1 MKNLIHG
8 LLASFFLAVTASLF
22 AAVPAMDV
30 TVSTSTGKLA
40 FKGRTNANGTFSTG
54 NLAPGNYVVQ
64 FNAKDSA
71 AVKGGKFL
79 VVVSAG
85 KRKVTAGDVQGGKFV
100 AGGVAMKVE
109 VGSGLKITGQV
120 ADQQSVAAKSDAN
133 VRVINGKRY
142 VFVREIGSQVG
153 RWVEEGSS
161 EAASAHNKG
170 TMSKEAVSS
179 LQSHEPPTLGVG
191 GQVTR

>member
-8 LLASFFLAVTASLF
+8 LSASLFLAVTASLL

-30 TVSTSTGKLA
+30 TVSTSSGKPA
-40 FKGRTNANGTFSTG
+40 FKGRTNANGSFSTG

-71 AVKGGKFL
+71 AVKGGQFL

-85 KRKVTAGDVQGGKFV
+85 KRKVTADAVPGGKFI

-109 VGSGLKITGQV
+109 VGSGLNITGQV
-120 ADQQSVAAKSDAN
+120 ADQQSVAAKSDAK
-133 VRVINGKRY
+133 VKIMNGKRY
-142 VFVREIGSQVG
+142 VWIGPEVGSHMPG
-153 RWVEEGSS
+153 RWAEEGS
-161 EAASAHNKG
+161 ADAVSARNTG
-170 TMSKEAVSS
+170 RMSKERVSD
-179 LQSHEPPTLGVG
+179 LQSKNPPVMQIG
-191 GQVTR
+191 GN